1 MLSTL
6 LQEIVTALD
15 ERQIPYMLSGS
26 LAMSAY
32 TIPRMTRDID
42 IVIDLDID
50 DIESFLKIF
59 SQNFY
64 FHRPSVEE
72 ETRRMGMFNVIDH
85 RSGYKIDFVVKK
97 NSPYRKEEFQRRI
110 RSEIFGFEIWIV
122 SPEDLILSKLIWIQQ
137 LQSEKQIGDIKNLLE
152 NKTIDLVYVK
162 KWINELNLETFKL
175 I

>member
-1 MLSTL
+1 M
-6 LQEIVTALD
+6 D
-15 ERQIPYMLSGS
+15 ERELSYMISGS

-42 IVIDLDID
+42 IVIDLNID

-72 ETRRMGMFNVIDH
+72 EIRRMGMFNVIDH
-85 RSGYKIDFVVKK
+85 RSGYKIDFVVRK
-97 NSPYRKEEFQRRI
+97 NSPYRKEEFQRKI
-110 RSEIFGFEIWIV
+110 RSEIFGFETWIV

-137 LQSEKQIGDIKNLLE
+137 LQSEKQIEDIKNLLE
-152 NKTIDLVYVK
+152 NKTIDLTYVR
-162 KWINELNLETFKL
+162 KWIHELDIETFNL